1 MAFWFLRADSSAD
14 AVKMQN
20 LLQAWSTAFP
30 CGILWHLQEVN
41 GLLNSVVAE
50 AVSMPSHAGPDF
62 SATNAKDCSARV
74 CVCVCLCLHADV
86 SRFSCGS
93 CCGYALG
100 WHVCSDPSDALQMP
114 HRTERTGQNIGM
126 NSVTRTHA
134 HRKSEWPK
142 PNTEKR

>member
-1 MAFWFLRADSSAD
+1 
-14 AVKMQN
+14 MQK
-20 LLQAWSTAFP
+20 T
-30 CGILWHLQEVN
+30 
-41 GLLNSVVAE
+41 VVCAR
-50 AVSMPSHAGPDF
+50 V
-62 SATNAKDCSARV
+62 CVRVRVRVRVRV

-93 CCGYALG
+93 CYGYALG